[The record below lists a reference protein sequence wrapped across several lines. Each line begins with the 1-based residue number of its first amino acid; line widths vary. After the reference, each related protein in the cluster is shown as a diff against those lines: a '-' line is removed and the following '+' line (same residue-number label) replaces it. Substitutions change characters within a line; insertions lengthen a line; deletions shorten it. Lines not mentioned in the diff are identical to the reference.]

1 MKIKLLH
8 LINVDLSPAM
18 LIFVNANPHWGK
30 RQNKYSN
37 EKVKKLDEKA
47 LNKNPQFFYI
57 GGEARARIFWAFNIY
72 SECFAVQ
79 I

>member
-1 MKIKLLH
+1 
-8 LINVDLSPAM
+8 M

-37 EKVKKLDEKA
+37 EKVKKSDEKA

-57 GGEARARIFWAFNIY
+57 GGEARARIF
-72 SECFAVQ
+72 
-79 I
+79 